1 MRKRAAVHAQSTS
14 RRRWSEMRRTH
25 ASRGH
30 TRASPNRTLYSGVL
44 YSSCLW
50 GEYQMQWTLTVCYNV
65 TSREAA
71 RLRSAGT

>member
-14 RRRWSEMRRTH
+14 RRRDGRRCAAHTH
-25 ASRGH
+25 
-30 TRASPNRTLYSGVL
+30 RADTHEHPQTERYTPEYC
-44 YSSCLW
+44 SCLW